1 MHHVCR
7 VRNLVNNR
15 TGTSCQVCV
24 QFCFVRRLLVLLPN
38 FVVVVEHIK
47 FLGNHSFWPSN
58 IADIVRDGRNIMWW
72 CQNSYIFPRDNIFP
86 QCWALRRKYNPWENI
101 TLLAVHRNVIFHDR
115 PGQYLY
121 IILKEIFSC
130 YESLVLAVCCF
141 SLIMFPWINLW
152 SWKKLWYGL
161 NNFLFVTHY

>member
-1 MHHVCR
+1 MHRVCR

-47 FLGNHSFWPSN
+47 FWGNHSFWPSN

-86 QCWALRRKYNPWENI
+86 QCWALRRKYNPFGKYNSLGSSPKRDISWPSRSI
-101 TLLAVHRNVIFHDR
+101 SVYHFKRDL
-115 PGQYLY
+115 
-121 IILKEIFSC
+121 
-130 YESLVLAVCCF
+130 LVLWESGSRC
-141 SLIMFPWINLW
+141 M
-152 SWKKLWYGL
+152 
-161 NNFLFVTHY
+161 